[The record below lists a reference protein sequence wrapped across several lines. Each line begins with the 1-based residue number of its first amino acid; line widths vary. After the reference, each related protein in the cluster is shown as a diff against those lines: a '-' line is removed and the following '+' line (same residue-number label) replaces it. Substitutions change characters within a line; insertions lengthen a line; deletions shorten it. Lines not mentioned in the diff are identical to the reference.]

1 MSFVLNIPS
10 TFKTS
15 TIPSIF
21 GDNILTGNQTLNGN
35 LKVNQSMTLGS
46 GIMSD
51 SSYESME
58 ITQTLHVDEHSIFNR
73 VIVEQSMNV
82 VSSSQLDNVISS
94 NMELTNLNIS
104 SEGESEIVAI
114 IRDENID
121 INSLYT
127 QDISFS
133 NIYVLLYNLSLSDI
147 SLSDILSFNY
157 HIVLI
162 DEDDDENSYTYISLY
177 DLSFSNYSLY
187 DISLS
192 TFTIES
198 IEISHLLSDCLLYDA
213 SLTTLEVTNID
224 ICGHLHVQD
233 ISFSNIEVEKLI
245 LSDLSVNNATIA
257 NLSVNSV
264 ELETPSLNNRFSILA
279 NEVSQVFS
287 GQSSVLYAF
296 MAKGSSNYSISSGT
310 TIPFVT
316 TNTFDTIVIRRP
328 TGTNAN
334 HINLRELQMWVN
346 NSNVLPDITNPWPGG
361 KGTNDLSLT
370 TITTP
375 YFILWDTKLTISSH
389 SWGVNIA
396 NDNIV
401 GDVHSPY
408 ANSNVALYIPLTTQ
422 YIIDKIQSFVLYNRS
437 DQYNVRSQG
446 LAIELYNRANDPTLS
461 NILSYS
467 DEISSTGYVYRFD
480 YNIDSYTG
488 GFSNYDS
495 TSQIINSST
504 TQVTTYIID
513 NIISGWF
520 ETELSDFNN
529 YSYTMDGSSS
539 GIWHFG
545 VHGHCINTSTTD
557 LRLGIFRN
565 DELIIQSQI
574 TQQNI
579 HIHSTFYCETNDVIQ
594 VKCTM
599 GTGYIDLSNSCFFGY
614 KYNPSNNNI
623 EQNTNIIINSL
634 DMSHNENVTIEQG
647 HLLLESGNLEI
658 NHLNSGNIKL
668 DSGNIKLDSGNI
680 ELDSGNIYANHLDV
694 SNIITTQ
701 LQLLGNMDLCGNLS
715 IQSSDYSISNERLMF
730 DTIVIRRVT
739 SGDNRWIG
747 INEVQLWINNTNVMP
762 GLVLDSI
769 DKNQDVAL
777 EDISNIP
784 FFIDWTTKTC
794 DAYHSIAY
802 PHNIA
807 NENIDITAYWGI
819 RDATSSISQYNIYDV
834 NVGLY
839 VPLTSILNVND
850 VQSLVIYSRV
860 GHESMFTGAIIEFY
874 NRSIDP
880 TLNTPIIS
888 TPEIISDSN
897 TNRFDFPSLYTYN
910 SFVSSASITNIIDSA
925 NSAVYNV
932 ASKKI
937 VNSSNVMSSIKST
950 HENDLSFDTIV
961 IRRPTGYSGDGS
973 YYINLRELQCWV
985 DNSNILYENSSILDT
1000 SITSSDGDSSSFISY
1015 YTFDESFNDTT
1026 TNNYHLYIRSGSP
1039 EISTTQYK
1047 FGSSLYFNGSSTL
1060 ETSDFTLHN
1069 RSFSI
1074 ALWVYVISSGTRII
1088 EQSKAATT
1096 NQQLH
1101 IALLSD
1107 RNYRFGFWDNDL
1119 DSGTD
1124 TFNLNEWHHVV
1135 FQVKSN
1141 GNREIYYNGSL
1152 VASDSNTLL
1161 LNVDDNPIIIGGISS
1176 QFNGYIDDLRF
1187 YNRELTTSEIDDIY
1201 TYKGFSLIIRNIPS
1215 TNINDIQSL
1224 VLYNITD
1231 NNSSTQG
1238 GAIELYN
1245 RSNDPSL
1252 NVILASTKIIS
1263 QTANVYRFDFPSI
1276 YTYTKGFAK
1285 GDSTYQIA
1293 SSSHALTEVFS
1304 PNDVIGLTL
1313 DNCKMGITTFHDYI
1327 NVEGSIHTNGQVV
1340 ITNQSTDDNKYFMKY
1355 NIDDSNYWNIYTNS
1369 SDHIYYNY
1377 GGNDRGFISSSSSTQ
1392 MNFTGQHRCFIK
1404 DLPTISN
1411 EHIGLI
1417 VCANQNV
1424 YISMNEVKYG
1434 NEAITQNESLP
1445 YVSLCIKN
1453 NDKSCFGVISASED
1467 PNIRKDEYGS
1477 FVSVFQKEKGDTR
1490 IYINS
1495 VGEGALWI
1503 INKNGVLE
1511 SGDYITT
1518 CDISGYG
1525 MKQTSDDLKNYSVAK
1540 ITMDCDFNPSLIPK
1554 QVILKDSNGENI
1566 LNVHNQMQW
1575 TNDISGNIV
1584 YEYQYKI
1591 KYINQDASE
1600 ISQQEYIDQSN
1611 NAYIAAYVGCTYHC
1625 G

>member
-73 VIVEQSMNV
+73 AIVEQSMNV
-82 VSSSQLDNVISS
+82 VSSSQLDNVIAS

-114 IRDENID
+114 IRDENIY

-133 NIYVLLYNLSLSDI
+133 NIYILLYNLSLSDS
-147 SLSDILSFNY
+147 SLSDILSSNY
-157 HIVLI
+157 HIVLIDI

-224 ICGHLHVQD
+224 ICGHLHVPD

-264 ELETPSLNNRFSILA
+264 ELETTSLNNRFSILA

-310 TIPFVT
+310 IIPFVT
-316 TNTFDTIVIRRP
+316 
-328 TGTNAN
+328 
-334 HINLRELQMWVN
+334 
-346 NSNVLPDITNPWPGG
+346 NV
-361 KGTNDLSLT
+361 
-370 TITTP
+370 
-375 YFILWDTKLTISSH
+375 
-389 SWGVNIA
+389 
-396 NDNIV
+396 
-401 GDVHSPY
+401 
-408 ANSNVALYIPLTTQ
+408 
-422 YIIDKIQSFVLYNRS
+422 
-437 DQYNVRSQG
+437 
-446 LAIELYNRANDPTLS
+446 
-461 NILSYS
+461 
-467 DEISSTGYVYRFD
+467 
-480 YNIDSYTG
+480 
-488 GFSNYDS
+488 
-495 TSQIINSST
+495 
-504 TQVTTYIID
+504 
-513 NIISGWF
+513 SGCF

-658 NHLNSGNIKL
+658 NQLNSGNIKV
-668 DSGNIKLDSGNI
+668 DSGNI
-680 ELDSGNIYANHLDV
+680 ELDSGNIYANQLDV
-694 SNIITTQ
+694 SNIITT
-701 LQLLGNMDLCGNLS
+701 QLLGNMDLCGNLS
-715 IQSSDYSISNERLMF
+715 IQSSDYSISNEHLMF

-762 GLVLDSI
+762 GLVLDSF

-784 FFIDWTTKTC
+784 FFIDWSTKTC
-794 DAYHSIAY
+794 DAYHSAHY

-807 NENIDITAYWGI
+807 NENIDSTAYWGI
-819 RDATSSISQYNIYDV
+819 RDAISSISQYNIYDV

-910 SFVSSASITNIIDSA
+910 SFVSSASTDYIIDSA

-932 ASKKI
+932 VSKKI

-973 YYINLRELQCWV
+973 YYINLRELQMWI
-985 DNSNILYENSSILDT
+985 DNSNVLLNNTGSGNNTENRPYDDISNQTTFMFWDTKYSDTHYSSASGNQASNTHDNIISTSSFHNVGDVHSNLSSNSSILT
-1000 SITSSDGDSSSFISY
+1000 LYVPLNTQYNINSIQSFVYYNRPDSS
-1015 YTFDESFNDTT
+1015 
-1026 TNNYHLYIRSGSP
+1026 R
-1039 EISTTQYK
+1039 
-1047 FGSSLYFNGSSTL
+1047 
-1060 ETSDFTLHN
+1060 
-1069 RSFSI
+1069 
-1074 ALWVYVISSGTRII
+1074 
-1088 EQSKAATT
+1088 
-1096 NQQLH
+1096 
-1101 IALLSD
+1101 
-1107 RNYRFGFWDNDL
+1107 
-1119 DSGTD
+1119 
-1124 TFNLNEWHHVV
+1124 
-1135 FQVKSN
+1135 
-1141 GNREIYYNGSL
+1141 
-1152 VASDSNTLL
+1152 
-1161 LNVDDNPIIIGGISS
+1161 
-1176 QFNGYIDDLRF
+1176 
-1187 YNRELTTSEIDDIY
+1187 
-1201 TYKGFSLIIRNIPS
+1201 
-1215 TNINDIQSL
+1215 
-1224 VLYNITD
+1224 
-1231 NNSSTQG
+1231 TQG
-1238 GAIELYN
+1238 LAIELYN
-1245 RSNDPSL
+1245 RYNDPSL

-1263 QTANVYRFDFPSI
+1263 ETANVYRFDFPSI

-1313 DNCKMGITTFHDYI
+1313 DNCKMGITTFHEQI
-1327 NVEGSIHTNGQVV
+1327 SVEGSIHTNGQVV

-1355 NIDDSNYWNIYTNS
+1355 NIDISNHWNIYTNS

-1377 GGNDRGFISSSSSTQ
+1377 GGNDRGFISSSGSGQ

-1404 DLPTISN
+1404 GLPTISN

-1424 YISMNEVKYG
+1424 YISMNEPRQSIHQD
-1434 NEAITQNESLP
+1434 EALP
-1445 YVSLCIKN
+1445 YVSLCTKN
-1453 NDKSCFGVISASED
+1453 NDKTCFGVISHSED
-1467 PNIRKDEYGS
+1467 LNKRVDKYGS
-1477 FVSVFQKEKGDTR
+1477 FASVFPKEKGDTR
-1490 IYINS
+1490 VYINS

-1525 MKQTSDDLKNYSVAK
+1525 MKQNSDNVKNYSVAK
-1540 ITMDCDFNPSLIPK
+1540 ITMDCDFNPLLVPK
-1554 QVILKDSNGENI
+1554 QVILKDSNGENV

-1575 TNDISGNIV
+1575 TTDISGNIV
-1584 YEYQYKI
+1584 YEYQYKV
-1591 KYINQDASE
+1591 KYINQHANE
-1600 ISQQEYIDQSN
+1600 ISQQDYIDQSN

>member
-1 MSFVLNIPS
+1 MSFVVELPTQFKQNAQLPNILGN
-10 TFKTS
+10 T
-15 TIPSIF
+15 
-21 GDNILTGNQTLNGN
+21 ILTGNETIRGGLQVNGSLTIGEGTTSTSQSTFESMDISTNLIVRQQSTLN
-35 LKVNQSMTLGS
+35 TLV
-46 GIMSD
+46 IE
-51 SSYESME
+51 SS
-58 ITQTLHVDEHSIFNR
+58 L
-73 VIVEQSMNV
+73 
-82 VSSSQLDNVISS
+82 NVIGHS
-94 NMELTNLNIS
+94 NFS
-104 SEGESEIVAI
+104 DVS
-114 IRDENID
+114 
-121 INSLYT
+121 INSLDISNNLQVNGT
-127 QDISFS
+127 SNFIGHIQAINISGENVDISENLIVSNHLQGTDISCTKLEGTKGIIQDISLT
-133 NIYVLLYNLSLSDI
+133 NMTIDQNLYIHSQNLYLEDLNQTLSDKLSSFTNQI
-147 SLSDILSFNY
+147 STASTGQVTVN
-157 HIVLI
+157 
-162 DEDDDENSYTYISLY
+162 
-177 DLSFSNYSLY
+177 FS
-187 DISLS
+187 
-192 TFTIES
+192 
-198 IEISHLLSDCLLYDA
+198 
-213 SLTTLEVTNID
+213 
-224 ICGHLHVQD
+224 
-233 ISFSNIEVEKLI
+233 
-245 LSDLSVNNATIA
+245 
-257 NLSVNSV
+257 
-264 ELETPSLNNRFSILA
+264 
-279 NEVSQVFS
+279 
-287 GQSSVLYAF
+287 F
-296 MAKGSSNYSISSGT
+296 MAKSNSSNVDACLN
-310 TIPFVT
+310 TILPF
-316 TNTFDTIVIRRP
+316 
-328 TGTNAN
+328 NA
-334 HINLRELQMWVN
+334 L
-346 NSNVLPDITNPWPGG
+346 
-361 KGTNDLSLT
+361 DLSGC
-370 TITTP
+370 
-375 YFILWDTKLTISSH
+375 FIEPPNET
-389 SWGVNIA
+389 
-396 NDNIV
+396 
-401 GDVHSPY
+401 
-408 ANSNVALYIPLTTQ
+408 
-422 YIIDKIQSFVLYNRS
+422 
-437 DQYNVRSQG
+437 
-446 LAIELYNRANDPTLS
+446 E
-461 NILSYS
+461 
-467 DEISSTGYVYRFD
+467 
-480 YNIDSYTG
+480 
-488 GFSNYDS
+488 NYD
-495 TSQIINSST
+495 N
-504 TQVTTYIID
+504 TTYKYKM
-513 NIISGWF
+513 
-520 ETELSDFNN
+520 TA
-529 YSYTMDGSSS
+529 SSS
-539 GIWHFG
+539 GIWNFG
-545 VHGHCINTSTTD
+545 VKLLAVNTSSPENFAIG
-557 LRLGIFRN
+557 LFKNN
-565 DELIIQSQI
+565 DLIIQS
-574 TQQNI
+574 
-579 HIHSTFYCETNDVIQ
+579 HISHNSFHLSCLVDCSTNDEIY
-594 VKCTM
+594 VKCTQ
-599 GTGYIDLSNSCFFGY
+599 GTGFINMDVSNSCFFG
-614 KYNPSNNNI
+614 NRTTFSSTSINDD
-623 EQNTNIIINSL
+623 TNLRLNSL
-634 DMSHNENVTIEQG
+634 ELSGGNFQLDTGNVILNQG
-647 HLLLESGNLEI
+647 DISM
-658 NHLNSGNIKL
+658 NSGNIVMN
-668 DSGNIKLDSGNI
+668 SGDISMNSGHIVMN
-680 ELDSGNIYANHLDV
+680 SGHIIANQ
-694 SNIITTQ
+694 ITTSQ
-701 LQLLGNMDLCGNLS
+701 LSINSNMDLCGNLS

-730 DTIVIRRVT
+730 DTIVVRRVT
-739 SGDNRWIG
+739 DNNNNTWPG
-747 INEVQLWINNTNVMP
+747 INEIQLWVNGDNKLPDLVTDSSFNVD
-762 GLVLDSI
+762 GTSL
-769 DKNQDVAL
+769 A
-777 EDISNIP
+777 DISNIP
-784 FFIDWTTKTC
+784 FFIDWSDKTSSN
-794 DAYHSIAY
+794 YNGSHY
-802 PHNIA
+802 PSNIA
-807 NENIDITAYWGI
+807 NETINRSAQATGGAYSNE
-819 RDATSSISQYNIYDV
+819 TNV

-839 VPLTSILNVND
+839 VPLTSFINVND

-860 GHESMFTGAIIEFY
+860 NHDQYFTGVIVEFY
-874 NRSIDP
+874 NRSNDS
-880 TLNTPIIS
+880 TLSTPIIS
-888 TPEIISDSN
+888 TPETISESN

-910 SFVSSASITNIIDSA
+910 SFVSSASITNIIDSS

-937 VNSSNVMSSIKST
+937 VNSSNLMSSIKST

-961 IRRPTGYSGDGS
+961 IRRPTGYSGDTNF
-973 YYINLRELQCWV
+973 YLNLYELQVWV
-985 DNSNILYENSSILDT
+985 SDNNILPQNATSFFSLWDDKDNDIGQYSQNYASNAYDENISETGLANSAVADDDSPNGALIIKLNDT
-1000 SITSSDGDSSSFISY
+1000 SITDGDSSSFISY

-1026 TNNYHLYIRSGSP
+1026 TNNYHLDIRSGSP

-1074 ALWVYVISSGTRII
+1074 ALWVYAISAGTFI
-1088 EQSKAATT
+1088 EQIKASTL
-1096 NQQLH
+1096 NQYLH
-1101 IALLSD
+1101 IVLLSD
-1107 RNYRFGFWDNDL
+1107 RNYRFGFLSNDL
-1119 DSGTD
+1119 DTPSY

-1152 VASDSNTLL
+1152 VASDSNTSLL
-1161 LNVDDNPIIIGGISS
+1161 DVDDNPIIIGDTNG

-1201 TYKGFSLIIRNIPS
+1201 TYKGFSLTNIP

-1224 VLYNITD
+1224 VLYNRTLTESRKD
-1231 NNSSTQG
+1231 RAQG
-1238 GAIELYN
+1238 LAIELYN
-1245 RSNDPSL
+1245 RYNDPSL

-1263 QTANVYRFDFPSI
+1263 ETANVYRFDFPSI

-1355 NIDDSNYWNIYTNS
+1355 NIDDSNYWKIYTNS

-1377 GGNDRGFISSSSSTQ
+1377 GGNDRGFISSSGSGQ
-1392 MNFTGQHRCFIK
+1392 MNNFTGQHRCFIK

-1575 TNDISGNIV
+1575 TNDVDVSGNIV